1 MTAALI
7 ISAPRSGAGK
17 TTVTLGLLAALRR
30 RGAKVRAAKAG
41 PDYIDPAFH
50 AAATGAA
57 SVNLDSWAM
66 RPHLLDALIA
76 DAAREADLLLI
87 EGAMGLFDGVPGEPG
102 RSGAA
107 ADLAARWGV
116 PVLLVLDVAG
126 QSQSAAAVAAG
137 FASYD
142 PAVRLAGVI
151 LNRVGSERH
160 RVLVT
165 EAIARRGVPV
175 LGAMPREATL
185 VLPERHLGLV
195 QAQEHG
201 DLAERLARLADAV
214 ETHCDVD
221 AICAAAKAWMAGT
234 SSRSGRPEAGPGCPA
249 MTDAQPMS
257 PPGQRIA
264 LASDAAFSFVYPH
277 LVAAWRR
284 AGAEIFPFA
293 PLADAPPPDHGDVC
307 WLPGGYP
314 ELHAGALAAADKFR
328 AGLARFA
335 ATRPVH
341 GECGGYMV
349 LGEGLV
355 DAGGTRHAMT
365 GLLGHATSF
374 AQRRLHLGYRAARL
388 LAACPIG
395 AAGTR
400 VRGHEF
406 HHASLIERGA
416 DEPLAELRDAQ
427 GQPVAESGSRR
438 GHVSGTFFHVIA
450 RES

>member
-1 MTAALI
+1 VTAALI
-7 ISAPRSGAGK
+7 IAAPRSGAGK

-30 RGAKVRAAKAG
+30 RGTRVRAAKAG

-50 AAATGAA
+50 AAATGVA
-57 SVNLDSWAM
+57 SLNLDSWAM
-66 RPHLLDALIA
+66 DPALLDALAA
-76 DAAREADLLLI
+76 DAANDADLVVI
-87 EGAMGLFDGVPGEPG
+87 EGAMGLFDGVPGETG

-107 ADLAARWGV
+107 ADLAARWRV

-137 FASYD
+137 FANYD
-142 PAVRLAGVI
+142 PAVRLAGVV

-160 RVLVT
+160 RALVADAMALIGT
-165 EAIARRGVPV
+165 PV
-175 LGAMPREATL
+175 LGAIPRDASL

-195 QAQEHG
+195 QASEHG
-201 DLAERLARLADAV
+201 DLALRLARLADAV

-221 AICAAAKAWMAGT
+221 AILAAAKSLMPGT
-234 SSRSGRPEAGPGCPA
+234 RPGI
-249 MTDAQPMS
+249 TDRGLIA

-277 LVAAWRR
+277 LLAGWRR
-284 AGAEIFPFA
+284 AGAEIVSFS
-293 PLADAPPPDHGDVC
+293 PLADAGPPDHCDVC

-314 ELHAGALAAADKFR
+314 ELHAGVLAAAQSFR

-349 LGEGLV
+349 LGTGLV
-355 DAGGTRHAMT
+355 DADGARHAMT
-365 GLLGHATSF
+365 GLLGHVTSF
-374 AQRRLHLGYRAARL
+374 AQRKLHLGYRAARL
-388 LAACPIG
+388 LAACPLG
-395 AAGTR
+395 AAGAA

-416 DEPLAELRDAQ
+416 DEPLAELSDAQ
-427 GQPVAESGSRR
+427 GKPVTESGSRR
-438 GHVSGTFFHVIA
+438 GNVSGTFFHVIA
-450 RES
+450 GE

>member
-7 ISAPRSGAGK
+7 VSAPRSGAGK

-30 RGAKVRAAKAG
+30 RGVRVRAAKAG

-50 AAATGAA
+50 AAATGTA

-66 RPHLLDALIA
+66 RPDLLDALLA
-76 DAAREADLLLI
+76 EAARDADLVVI

-107 ADLAARWGV
+107 ADLAARWRL

-126 QSQSAAAVAAG
+126 QSQSAAAVAGG
-137 FASYD
+137 FASHHPD
-142 PAVRLAGVI
+142 VRLAGVI
-151 LNRVGSERH
+151 LNQVGSERH
-160 RVLVT
+160 RRLVS
-165 EAIARRGVPV
+165 EAIAGRSVPV
-175 LGAMPREATL
+175 LGAIARDATL

-195 QAQEHG
+195 QAQEHD
-201 DLAERLARLADAV
+201 DLAQRLARLADAV
-214 ETHCDVD
+214 EQQCDVD
-221 AICAAAKAWMAGT
+221 AIQAAAAPMDGPVKPGHD
-234 SSRSGRPEAGPGCPA
+234 SGEENTIA
-249 MTDAQPMS
+249 

-277 LVAAWRR
+277 LLAAWRR
-284 AGAEIFPFA
+284 TGAEIFPFS
-293 PLADAPPPDHGDVC
+293 PLADAAPPDHCDVC

-314 ELHAGALAAADKFR
+314 ELHAGALAAAQNFR

-355 DAGGTRHAMT
+355 DADGTRHAMT

-388 LAACPIG
+388 LAPCPIG
-395 AAGTR
+395 AAGAR

-406 HHASLIERGA
+406 HHASLVEPGG
-416 DEPLAELRDAQ
+416 DEPLVELRDAQ
-427 GQPVAESGSRR
+427 GTPVTESGSRR
-438 GHVSGTFFHVIA
+438 GQVSGTFFHVIA
-450 RES
+450 AE

>member
-1 MTAALI
+1 
-7 ISAPRSGAGK
+7 
-17 TTVTLGLLAALRR
+17 
-30 RGAKVRAAKAG
+30 
-41 PDYIDPAFH
+41 
-50 AAATGAA
+50 
-57 SVNLDSWAM
+57 
-66 RPHLLDALIA
+66 
-76 DAAREADLLLI
+76 
-87 EGAMGLFDGVPGEPG
+87 
-102 RSGAA
+102 
-107 ADLAARWGV
+107 LAARWNV
-116 PVLLVLDVAG
+116 PALLVLDVAG

-137 FASYD
+137 FAGYD

-160 RVLVT
+160 RTLVT
-165 EAIARRGVPV
+165 EAVARRGVPV
-175 LGAMPREATL
+175 LGAIPRDAAL

-221 AICAAAKAWMAGT
+221 AICASAKAWMAGT
-234 SSRSGRPEAGPGCPA
+234 SPGMTSGEVSALP
-249 MTDAQPMS
+249 

-277 LVAAWRR
+277 LLAAWRG
-284 AGAEIFPFA
+284 AGAEILTFS
-293 PLADAPPPDHGDVC
+293 PLADAAPPDHCDVC

-314 ELHAGALAAADKFR
+314 ELHAGALAATQTFR
-328 AGLARFA
+328 VGLARFA

-355 DAGGTRHAMT
+355 AADGTRHAMT

-374 AQRRLHLGYRAARL
+374 AERRLHLGYRAARL
-388 LAACPIG
+388 LAACPVG

-416 DEPLAELRDAQ
+416 DAPLAELRDAQ

-438 GHVSGTFFHVIA
+438 GNVSGTFFHVIA

>member
-30 RGAKVRAAKAG
+30 RGACVRAAKAG

-66 RPHLLDALIA
+66 QPDLLDVLVA
-76 DAAREADLLLI
+76 DAARDADLLVI

-116 PVLLVLDVAG
+116 PALLVLDVAG

-142 PAVRLAGVI
+142 PEVRLAGVI

-160 RVLVT
+160 RTLVAD
-165 EAIARRGVPV
+165 AIARRGVPV
-175 LGAMPREATL
+175 LGAIPRDAAL

-214 ETHCDVD
+214 ETHCDID
-221 AICAAAKAWMAGT
+221 AICAAAAKAWMPGT
-234 SSRSGRPEAGPGCPA
+234 SPGI
-249 MTDAQPMS
+249 TDEGHVA

-264 LASDAAFSFVYPH
+264 LATDAAFSFVYPH
-277 LVAAWRR
+277 LLAAWRR
-284 AGAEIFPFA
+284 AGAEIIPFS
-293 PLADAPPPDHGDVC
+293 PLADASPPDHCDAC

-314 ELHAGALAAADKFR
+314 ELHAGALAAAQNFR

-349 LGEGLV
+349 LGQGLV
-355 DAGGTRHAMT
+355 DADGKRHAMT

-406 HHASLIERGA
+406 HHASLIEQGA
-416 DEPLAELRDAQ
+416 DAPLAELRDAQ
-427 GQPVAESGSRR
+427 GQPVTESGSRR

-450 RES
+450 RDS